1 MNAFACLREICAR
14 YLQKH
19 PIRLGGPGI
28 FVQIDESC
36 CSDKPKNRRERAPE
50 EKVWVFGIVDTSF
63 GPSVGFMEI
72 VSHRYAETL
81 LPIVQSVVEQGAIVH
96 SDE

>member
-1 MNAFACLREICAR
+1 MSLTTKSNSFACFHKEICAR

-36 CSDKPKNRRERAPE
+36 CSDKKGYTHKTANHSISFVERETGIHTKN
-50 EKVWVFGIVDTSF
+50 
-63 GPSVGFMEI
+63 
-72 VSHRYAETL
+72 
-81 LPIVQSVVEQGAIVH
+81 VESNFLNLGYF
-96 SDE
+96 